1 MSVNKKIKQKFLSIN
16 QSKAWLFCL
25 LSATLILACTGDLDN
40 AGAPLVGPS
49 FGLTIIPQN
58 PQIEKLENVAFTVAG
73 RVNADITYSLSG
85 TSVGTIVPATG
96 VFTAGAAFANAAAGT
111 VTLIAVDKTGV
122 MGTTTITV
130 LPEILIVAPGAGII
144 TADNGTEVYTATLLT
159 GSGLATCTISRDD
172 SSGTMT
178 LPTLA
183 IGGGGNVCTATAGA
197 DVAAAVAAG
206 TSETFTITITDTE
219 NGDYG
224 TVQLKLGN
232 A

>member
-58 PQIEKLENVAFTVAG
+58 PQIEKLEAVTFTATGGVTPY
-73 RVNADITYSLSG
+73 TYSLSG

-144 TADNGTEVYTATLLT
+144 TADSGTEVYTATLLT
-159 GSGLATCTISRDD
+159 GSGLATCSISRDN

-178 LPTLA
+178 LPTVA
-183 IGGGGNVCTATAGA
+183 INGAACTATAGA

>member
-16 QSKAWLFCL
+16 QWKAWLFCL

-49 FGLTIIPQN
+49 FGITIIPQN
-58 PQIEKLENVAFTVAG
+58 PQIEKLEAVTFTATGGVTPY
-73 RVNADITYSLSG
+73 TYSLSD
-85 TSVGTIVPATG
+85 TSVGTIVPVTG
-96 VFTAGAAFANAAAGT
+96 VFTAGAALANVAAGT
-111 VTLIAVDKTGV
+111 ATVTAVDKTGV
-122 MGTTTITV
+122 IGTTTVTV
-130 LPEILIVAPGAGII
+130 LPTILVVAPGSGII
-144 TADNGTEVYTATLLT
+144 TADAGTMAYTATLLT

-178 LPTLA
+178 LPTVA
-183 IGGGGNVCTATAGA
+183 IAGAACTATAGA
-197 DVAAAVAAG
+197 DVAAAVTAG

-219 NGDYG
+219 NGDYA

>member
-1 MSVNKKIKQKFLSIN
+1 MSVNKKIKQNFLSIN
-16 QSKAWLFCL
+16 QWKAWLFCL

-58 PQIEKLENVAFTVAG
+58 PQIEKLEAVTFTATGGVTPY
-73 RVNADITYSLSG
+73 TYSLSG

-111 VTLIAVDKTGV
+111 ATVTAVDKTGV
-122 MGTTTITV
+122 IGTTTITV
-130 LPEILIVAPGAGII
+130 LPEILVVAPGAGII
-144 TADNGTEVYTATLLT
+144 TADSGTMAYTATILS
-159 GSGLATCTISRDD
+159 GSGLITCSISRDD

-178 LPTLA
+178 LPTVA
-183 IGGGGNVCTATAGA
+183 AANAVCTATAGA
-197 DVAAAVAAG
+197 DVAAAVTAG

>member
-16 QSKAWLFCL
+16 QWKAWLFCL

-58 PQIEKLENVAFTVAG
+58 PQIEKLEAVTFTATGGVTPY
-73 RVNADITYSLSG
+73 TYSLSG

-122 MGTTTITV
+122 IGTTTITV

-144 TADNGTEVYTATLLT
+144 TADAGTEVYTATLLT
-159 GSGLATCTISRDD
+159 GSGLATCSISRDN

-178 LPTLA
+178 LPTVVA
-183 IGGGGNVCTATAGA
+183 AGAACTATAGG
-197 DVAAAVAAG
+197 DVAAAVTAG

>member
-16 QSKAWLFCL
+16 QWKAWLFCL

-111 VTLIAVDKTGV
+111 VTLIAVDRTGV

-144 TADNGTEVYTATLLT
+144 TADAGTEVYTATLLT
-159 GSGLATCTISRDD
+159 GSGLATCTISRDNA
-172 SSGTMT
+172 SGTMT
-178 LPTLA
+178 MPTVA
-183 IGGGGNVCTATAGA
+183 ANGAACTATAGA

-206 TSETFTITITDTE
+206 TSETFTITITDTQ